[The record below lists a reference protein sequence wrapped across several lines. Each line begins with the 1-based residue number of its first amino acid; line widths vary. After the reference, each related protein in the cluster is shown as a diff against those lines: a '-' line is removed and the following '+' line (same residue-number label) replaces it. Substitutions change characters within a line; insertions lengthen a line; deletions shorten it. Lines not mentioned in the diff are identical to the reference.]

1 MTARQGQR
9 GPALEETAVTAKEFR
24 RIALA
29 MPEAVEA
36 SHMGHPDFRVAKK
49 IFATSR
55 RSGSRIAV
63 RRESAG
69 AIC

>member
-1 MTARQGQR
+1 
-9 GPALEETAVTAKEFR
+9 VTAKEFR
-24 RIALA
+24 RIALT